1 MILFKA
7 FAFILTQNIITSS
20 QNFDILAKRAYLR
33 QNDVYSL
40 DVTKFID
47 FYRNSLDFTCSNPKV
62 KVPGVPDPDMNIYQ
76 QNTIFNFLESKF
88 GYDYIIGIREN

>member
-7 FAFILTQNIITSS
+7 FAILLTQNIITVS
-20 QNFDILAKRAYLR
+20 QNFDVLTKRAYLR
-33 QNDVYSL
+33 QNDIYSV

-62 KVPGVPDPDMNIYQ
+62 KVPGVPAPDT
-76 QNTIFNFLESKF
+76 NTYEEDTVFNFLESKF
-88 GYDYIIGIREN
+88 G